1 MGGKQSNWGRDFE
14 SEINKYLAERK
25 VTYDFQWNY
34 FSVEISVK
42 EIETVLKK
50 YDEKMIEIMEHF
62 TNLLTAPCYER
73 RFLLLQKESKRWSQ
87 EKIRTTRI
95 RLYYFLRKKNSNEK
109 HYKLEQRFVVF
120 SIFILCKFWLTPSPL
135 FGYLLE

>member
-1 MGGKQSNWGRDFE
+1 MGGKQSNWERDFG

-25 VTYDFQWNY
+25 VTYDFCLNY
-34 FSVEISVK
+34 FSFDITPE

-73 RFLLLQKESKRWSQ
+73 RFLLLQKESKR
-87 EKIRTTRI
+87 
-95 RLYYFLRKKNSNEK
+95 
-109 HYKLEQRFVVF
+109 
-120 SIFILCKFWLTPSPL
+120 
-135 FGYLLE
+135 